1 MKKASFGSDDFEKA
15 YTFKA
20 YNELIESLLKENKT
34 TGTNQSEAMINYT
47 QMNQKRMKRWF
58 KTLKLSD
65 EIKGLNID
73 GQNQNWLII
82 TEGWCGDAAHN
93 IPGIEMIARQLGI
106 ETRYILR
113 DENPEIIDAY
123 LTNGGRSIP
132 KLIAVDKDFNE
143 LFTWGPRPKECQEL
157 YLSLKE
163 NGSDWNEI
171 LEKIQKWYNT
181 NKSLMLQEELAL
193 LLKAS
198 QAD

>member
-1 MKKASFGSDDFEKA
+1 MKKAPFGSEYFENA

-20 YNELIESLLKENKT
+20 YNDLIESLLEENKT
-34 TGTNQSEAMINYT
+34 TGLNQSEAMINYT

-58 KTLKLSD
+58 KTLKLSE

-73 GQNQNWLII
+73 GQNQKWLII

-93 IPGIEMIARQLGI
+93 IPAIELIASELGI
-106 ETRYILR
+106 ETRYVLR

-123 LTNGGRSIP
+123 LTNGGRAIP
-132 KLIAVDKDFNE
+132 KLIAIDKDFNE

-163 NGSDWNEI
+163 NGSDWNVI

-181 NKSLMLQEELAL
+181 NKSEMLQQEFIQ
-193 LLKAS
+193 LLKAI
-198 QAD
+198 

>member
-1 MKKASFGSDDFEKA
+1 MKKAPFGSEYFENA

-20 YNELIESLLKENKT
+20 YNDLIESLLEENKT
-34 TGTNQSEAMINYT
+34 TGLNQSEAMINYT

-58 KTLKLSD
+58 KTLKLSE

-73 GQNQNWLII
+73 GQNQKWLII

-93 IPGIEMIARQLGI
+93 IPAIELIARELGI
-106 ETRYILR
+106 ETRYVLR

-123 LTNGGRSIP
+123 LTNGGRAIP
-132 KLIAVDKDFNE
+132 KLIAVDSDYNE

-163 NGSDWNEI
+163 NGSDWNVI
-171 LEKIQKWYNT
+171 LEKVQRWYNT
-181 NKSLMLQEELAL
+181 NKSEMLQQEFIQ
-193 LLKAS
+193 LLKAI
-198 QAD
+198 

>member
-1 MKKASFGSDDFEKA
+1 MKKASFGSEDFEKA

-20 YNELIESLLKENKT
+20 YNELIESLLVENKT
-34 TGTNQSEAMINYT
+34 TGPNQSEAMINYT

-65 EIKGLNID
+65 EIKELNID
-73 GQNQNWLII
+73 GQNQKWLII

-93 IPGIEMIARQLGI
+93 IPAIELIAREFRI

-123 LTNGGRSIP
+123 LTNGGRAIP

-163 NGSDWNEI
+163 NGYDWNEI
-171 LEKIQKWYNT
+171 LEKVQKWYNT
-181 NKSLMLQEELAL
+181 NKSEMLQQELAQ
-193 LLKAS
+193 LLKAI
-198 QAD
+198 

>member
-1 MKKASFGSDDFEKA
+1 MKKASFGPEDFEKA

-20 YNELIESLLKENKT
+20 YNELIESLLEKNKT

-73 GQNQNWLII
+73 GQSQKWLII

-93 IPGIEMIARQLGI
+93 IPGIEMIARELGI

-123 LTNGGRSIP
+123 LTNGGRAIP

-157 YLSLKE
+157 YLTLKE

-171 LEKIQKWYNT
+171 LEKVQRWYNSD
-181 NKSLMLQEELAL
+181 KGAMLQQEFTQ
-193 LLKAS
+193 LLKS
-198 QAD
+198 V

>member
-1 MKKASFGSDDFEKA
+1 MKKAAFGSEYFENA

-20 YNELIESLLKENKT
+20 YNDLIESLLQENKT
-34 TGTNQSEAMINYT
+34 TGPNQSEAMINYT

-58 KTLKLSD
+58 KTLKLSE

-73 GQNQNWLII
+73 GQNQKWLII

-93 IPGIEMIARQLGI
+93 IPAIELIARELGI
-106 ETRYILR
+106 ETRYVLR

-123 LTNGGRSIP
+123 LTNGGRAIP
-132 KLIAVDKDFNE
+132 KLIAVDSDYND

-163 NGSDWNEI
+163 NGSDWNVI
-171 LEKIQKWYNT
+171 LEKVQKWYNT
-181 NKSLMLQEELAL
+181 NKSEMLQQEFTQ
-193 LLKAS
+193 LLKAI
-198 QAD
+198 

>member
-1 MKKASFGSDDFEKA
+1 MNKASFGSEDFEKA
-15 YTFKA
+15 YTFKS
-20 YNELIESLLKENKT
+20 YNELIESLLEENKT

-73 GQNQNWLII
+73 GQNQKWLII

-93 IPGIEMIARQLGI
+93 IPGIEMIARELGI

-171 LEKIQKWYNT
+171 LEKVQRWYNS
-181 NKSLMLQEELAL
+181 NKGAMLQQEFTQ
-193 LLKAS
+193 LLKTV
-198 QAD
+198 

>member
-1 MKKASFGSDDFEKA
+1 MKKAAFGSEYFENA

-20 YNELIESLLKENKT
+20 YNDLIESLLEENKT
-34 TGTNQSEAMINYT
+34 TGPNQSEAMINYT

-58 KTLKLSD
+58 KTLKLSE

-73 GQNQNWLII
+73 GQNQKWLII

-93 IPGIEMIARQLGI
+93 IPAIELIARELGI
-106 ETRYILR
+106 ETRYVLR

-123 LTNGGRSIP
+123 LTNGGRAIP
-132 KLIAVDKDFNE
+132 KLIAVDSDYND

-163 NGSDWNEI
+163 NGSDWNVI
-171 LEKIQKWYNT
+171 LEKVQKWYNT
-181 NKSLMLQEELAL
+181 NKSEMLQQEFTQ
-193 LLKAS
+193 LLKAI
-198 QAD
+198 